1 MNRYRISSSRSWSTE
16 LLLKKES
23 VMLRSLKPILIVLFC
38 ITFASCEKY
47 TSGLVQTAGRA
58 DEAVVITNLRS
69 IMTAENAY
77 NLSNGSYGTFAQ
89 LTSGGFLDARFKG
102 ERPSLSQYSYT
113 MTVTEKSGD
122 AATASY
128 SCNAN
133 PERTGDRAG
142 RHFYIDSTSNDI
154 HVNATQPASGTDEI
168 IKP

>member
-1 MNRYRISSSRSWSTE
+1 
-16 LLLKKES
+16 
-23 VMLRSLKPILIVLFC
+23 MLRSPKLPLIVLCC
-38 ITFASCEKY
+38 IAFAGCQTY

-58 DEAVVITNLRS
+58 DEAVVLSNLRS
-69 IMTAENAY
+69 IMSAENAY
-77 NLSNGSYGTFAQ
+77 NVSNGTYGTFEQ

-102 ERPSLSQYSYT
+102 DRPALNEYSYT
-113 MTVTEKSGD
+113 MTVMEKSAD
-122 AATASY
+122 TSTASY

-154 HVNATQPASGTDEI
+154 HVNATQPASASDET